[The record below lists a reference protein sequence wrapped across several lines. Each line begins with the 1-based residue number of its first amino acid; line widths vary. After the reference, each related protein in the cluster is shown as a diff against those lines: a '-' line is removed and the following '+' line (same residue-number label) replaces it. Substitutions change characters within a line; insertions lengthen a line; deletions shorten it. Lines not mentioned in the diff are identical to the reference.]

1 MENYRNYRN
10 PYHYNKDYTPQEQRI
25 LDYLCNNQK
34 INPLQAWQE
43 CGVYRLS
50 AVIFNLKKKDVR
62 IKSDR
67 VKVLNRFDEDCS
79 VAEYTLVDFF

>member
-1 MENYRNYRN
+1 MENYRN

-67 VKVLNRFDEDCS
+67 VKVLNRFDEDCN
-79 VAEYTLVDFF
+79 VAEYKLIW